1 MIKTPVEL
9 SYDAFKELVNDF
21 DQATR
26 FIISL
31 NKSGQPTFHPIG
43 MPLPRSSIGGAV
55 VTIDSKTIK
64 EAKANP
70 AQIVPIMLKAVNKSS
85 LFLEFQLDIPF

>member
-1 MIKTPVEL
+1 MKTPVEL
-9 SYDAFKELVNDF
+9 SYYAFKELVNDF

-31 NKSGQPTFHPIG
+31 DKSGHATFHPIG
-43 MPLPRSSIGGAV
+43 VPLPKSSIGGAV
-55 VTIDSKTIK
+55 ITISEKTIE

-70 AQIVPIMLKAVNKSS
+70 AQIVPIMLKAVNRSS
-85 LFLEFQLDIPF
+85 LFLELDMLF